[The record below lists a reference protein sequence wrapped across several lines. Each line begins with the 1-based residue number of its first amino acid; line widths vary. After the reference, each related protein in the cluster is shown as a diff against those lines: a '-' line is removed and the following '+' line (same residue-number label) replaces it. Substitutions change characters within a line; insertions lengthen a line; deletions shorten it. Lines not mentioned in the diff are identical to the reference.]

1 MPHLRPELTKI
12 EEMLI
17 ARVHVLIIRNPSAGW
32 GQYKYKGHVAIIL
45 LAKYAQN
52 IRDITPPQAWGK
64 RPTPPTFLIHGVNL
78 GPLW

>member
-1 MPHLRPELTKI
+1 MFPGDMPHLRPELTKI

-17 ARVHVLIIRNPSAGW
+17 AKVYIFIIRNPSAG
-32 GQYKYKGHVAIIL
+32 GDQQYKYKGHVAIRL

-52 IRDITPPQAWGK
+52 ITR
-64 RPTPPTFLIHGVNL
+64 